1 MQILGSS
8 RPGSTHQQLEPID
21 PDARSACREQ
31 DVSSMNNVDLAATLQ
46 SLKATAAAQ
55 VAEHP
60 QYKHH
65 FASYRLVR
73 IKCDVKTKAGLAFA
87 RGEFAIATEKKDE
100 LPGLP
105 SSGKFAT
112 VWSRRNQI
120 DTSVRVTDVEWI

>member
-1 MQILGSS
+1 MSS
-8 RPGSTHQQLEPID
+8 ID
-21 PDARSACREQ
+21 LSATLT
-31 DVSSMNNVDLAATLQ
+31 SLKTTAAT
-46 SLKATAAAQ
+46 Q
-55 VAEHP
+55 VAQYP
-60 QYKHH
+60 QYRGH

-73 IKCDVKTKAGLAFA
+73 VTRDVKTKMGLAFA
-87 RGEFAIATEKKDE
+87 RGEYAIATEHKDE